1 MKKTF
6 ERVSFIVLILLL
18 IGTTMIL
25 PVNAAAQI
33 TVDPKQASGSGV
45 PGSVITYEL
54 TVTNNST
61 ESVQLSV
68 SAVSAS
74 GWPAPVIV
82 PASFQLDGGKSRSV
96 IINLPIPSEAADGQN
111 DITTIYFKNDLGAT
125 KATAQLTTRVSSP
138 ELEGRPLVV
147 VNSYAP
153 TTTVYAGKEFSLV
166 VGFRNKGDLAAR
178 NIAIAFAGTEFYPTT
193 GGGVQTIGNLS
204 KGETKSV
211 TQNFIIGDSLAWS
224 GITSLTT
231 TVTYTDDNGKEYSES
246 YTLSIVIT
254 PPNVTN
260 VATATPV
267 VPLTPQLMV
276 VGYKT
281 DVDPLQPG
289 SMFNLKLDVKNMGM
303 ADAKTVTVVLGGGV
317 SPNNEAGTP
326 SGGLS
331 GSGGDLANFAPMGS
345 SNLIYIGDIASGA
358 TVSVSQRLVVN
369 VSTAPGAY
377 TFKMSFVYDD
387 SSGNRMVDDQVITML
402 VYSLPQIEVSFY
414 RDPGVFSAGMDN
426 TLPLQ
431 VTNLGNSTSILGN
444 MTVTSESGMVMNNIS
459 LVGALEPGGYF
470 TLDAML
476 NPAQEGSSNIKV
488 SINYTDDFN
497 QPRVFEQVL
506 PIEIQPAMEI
516 EPTLSP
522 EEGGMTPE
530 GGLPGEQAPE
540 TFWQKILRFFK
551 GLFGLGSDVKTVP
564 TDIPIDEEPVPVP
577 GIPKG

>member
-1 MKKTF
+1 MKTTF
-6 ERVSFIVLILLL
+6 VRISFIVLILLL

-25 PVNAAAQI
+25 PVSAAAQI
-33 TVDPKQASGSGV
+33 TVDPKQASDSGV

-54 TVTNNST
+54 KVNNNST
-61 ESVQLSV
+61 DSVQLSV
-68 SAVSAS
+68 TAVSAS

-82 PASFQLDGGKSRSV
+82 PASFQLDGGKSRTV
-96 IINLPIPSEAADGQN
+96 TINLPIPSEAADGQN
-111 DITTIYFKNDLGAT
+111 DITTVYFKNELNAT

-153 TTTVYAGKEFSLV
+153 NSTVYAGKEFSLV

-276 VGYKT
+276 VGYNT

-289 SMFNLKLDVKNMGM
+289 TMFNLKLDVKNMGM

-317 SPNNEAGTP
+317 SPNNDSGTP
-326 SGGLS
+326 SGGMS
-331 GSGGDLANFAPMGS
+331 GGSGDLANFAPMGS
-345 SNLIYIGDIASGA
+345 SNLIYIGDVPSGA
-358 TVSVSQRLVVN
+358 TISVSQRLVVN

-444 MTVTSESGMVMNNIS
+444 MTVTSENGMVMNNIS

-476 NPAQEGSSNIKV
+476 NPAQEGPGNINI

-497 QPRVFEQVL
+497 QPRVYEQVL
-506 PIEIQPAMEI
+506 PIEVQPAMEI

-530 GGLPGEQAPE
+530 GGLPGEQGSE

-551 GLFGLGSDVKTVP
+551 GLFGLGSDVKTIP
-564 TDIPIDEEPVPVP
+564 TDIPTDEEPVPLP